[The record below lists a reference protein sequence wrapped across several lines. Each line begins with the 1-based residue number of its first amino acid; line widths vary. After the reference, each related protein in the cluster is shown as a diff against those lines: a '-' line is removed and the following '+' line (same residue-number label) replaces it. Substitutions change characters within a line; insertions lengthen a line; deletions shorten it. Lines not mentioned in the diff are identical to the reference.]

1 MTEHPFDRTQAE
13 TTAYDVFISI
23 AAVASIAIVSWA
35 FWVKPD
41 TELGKLL
48 NYFDYFFCLLFFI
61 DYLKQIMHAES
72 RTKYLFGWGLLDLA
86 SSIPAIGP
94 LRYIRIARVLQ
105 VLRAIR
111 SARIL
116 VQVYRRDRVGTAIV
130 LSILIAFGGI
140 ILSCI
145 GVLHFESQS
154 ADATIKTA
162 DDVMWWAVVTTS
174 TVGYGD
180 YAPVT
185 GPGRLLAALVMVL
198 GIGLFATLAGAIAS
212 RMTNLSRL
220 DPQQTKSMRRDMR
233 NYDAVEENKAILQ
246 EIKDLIKQ
254 KNEAS

>member
-1 MTEHPFDRTQAE
+1 MTESSLDQNPVA

-23 AAVASIAIVSWA
+23 AAVASIAIVTWL

-41 TELGKLL
+41 TELAKLL
-48 NYFDYFFCLLFFI
+48 DYFDDLFCLVFFL
-61 DYLKQIMHAES
+61 DYLKQITHAKN
-72 RTKYLFGWGLLDLA
+72 RMKYLFGWGLLDLA
-86 SSIPAIGP
+86 SSIPAVGP
-94 LRYIRIARVLQ
+94 LRYLRIAKVLR

-111 SARIL
+111 SIRIL
-116 VQVYRRDRVGTAIV
+116 SQVYRRDRVGTAIV
-130 LSILIAFGGI
+130 LSMLIAFGGI
-140 ILSCI
+140 IISCI
-145 GVLHFESQS
+145 GVLHFESQDPDS
-154 ADATIKTA
+154 TIKTA

-212 RMTNLSRL
+212 RMTNIGRL
-220 DPQQTKSMRRDMR
+220 DPVQNKSMRRDQR
-233 NYDAVEENKAILQ
+233 NYDAVEQNKAILQ
-246 EIKDLIKQ
+246 EIKDLLQQ